1 MTLKLMSTFL
11 LADAAA
17 PEVMIRTG
25 SLWHSIVAVVCFSVI
40 GLIILAG
47 AIALMSKLMP
57 LPFWKEI
64 EEDQNVALGIMVGS
78 IIIGVSIIIAAS
90 IHG

>member
-1 MTLKLMSTFL
+1 MTFDPSVFV
-11 LADAAA
+11 LAMDS
-17 PEVMIRTG
+17 EHLVQ
-25 SLWHSIVAVVCFSVI
+25 SLVSAVTFSVL
-40 GLIILAG
+40 GLLVLGLA
-47 AIALMSKLMP
+47 IKLMSKLLP

-78 IIIGVSIIIAAS
+78 IILGISIIIAAS